1 MSAPDFASL
10 AAHPALQRALAA
22 HGYAEPTPV
31 QAGVLDPALRGK
43 DLLVSSRTGSGKT
56 VAFGL
61 VLAETLLG
69 DAPTF
74 GRGGPPLGLVIAPT
88 RELAVQVQ
96 RELSWLFGPAG
107 GVVTACVG
115 GLDPRREAQ
124 ALKAGVHLVVGTPG
138 RLVDHITRKV
148 LDLSA
153 LGALVLDEADEM
165 LDMGFREELEAILQA
180 APSARRTI
188 LFSATLPKPIV
199 ELARAYT
206 REPVRVTATPP
217 KQAHEDITYRAH
229 VVAQREREHAIVNVL
244 RALEPA
250 SALVF
255 RARRDL
261 VTHTAASL
269 GERGF
274 ETVAI
279 SGELTQSERLR
290 ALKSLRDGRA
300 RVLVATDVAA
310 RGLDL
315 PGIELVLHA
324 DLPQDASALQH
335 RSGRTG
341 RAGKKGQAVLLASP
355 QERHK
360 LDRMLREAGVV
371 PEWAPVPGADLIRQ
385 QDEAR
390 LAAEVDAAAGEAPE
404 DELSAARALLAGRDP
419 VALAL
424 ALLRRARAALPAPE
438 ELPETARV
446 SSEAPRGPKPA
457 RKGPPVEAAWFRI
470 SIGREKQADPK
481 WILPL
486 LCRRGGVTRDE
497 IGKIVILATE
507 TRFEV
512 AKVAAARFAAAARVP
527 DPRAP
532 GLRIEPARPPGEALA
547 SRPLPPPRSAEH
559 RPEPRPE
566 PRPRVER
573 SDAERPDP
581 ERLPEVPPAA
591 SARAAPA
598 TPPPPTTR
606 PAATRPAAP
615 PPPTARSH
623 ARPADRRSSPFRPE
637 AARSGGY
644 AKAGGYSK
652 PPGFKTKSG
661 PPKPSGQKPGSF
673 KPRPVSGDGHALK
686 RGPRDR

>member
-1 MSAPDFASL
+1 MVRGAGGAGQAARMAALCYKGIVSAPDFASL

-31 QAGVLDPALRGK
+31 QAAVLDPALRGK

-61 VLAETLLG
+61 VMAETLIG
-69 DAPTF
+69 DAPGF
-74 GRGGPPLGLVIAPT
+74 GRGGPPLALAIAPT

-96 RELSWLFGPAG
+96 RELAWLLGPAG
-107 GVVTACVG
+107 AVVTACVG

-124 ALKAGVHLVVGTPG
+124 ALKAGVHVVVGTPG
-138 RLVDHITRKV
+138 RLVDHISRHV

-165 LDMGFREELEAILQA
+165 LDMGFREELETILEA
-180 APSARRTI
+180 APPGRRTI

-217 KQAHEDITYRAH
+217 RQAHEDITYRAH
-229 VVAQREREHAIVNVL
+229 VVAQRERDHAIVNVL

-255 RARRDL
+255 RARREA

-341 RAGKKGQAVLLASP
+341 RAGKKGLAVLLASP
-355 QERHK
+355 QERYK
-360 LDRMLREAGVV
+360 LERMLREAGVT
-371 PEWAPVPGADLIRQ
+371 PEWAPVPTADLILR

-390 LAAEVDAAAGEAPE
+390 LATEVSGAVAEAAEE
-404 DELSAARALLAGRDP
+404 ELATARALLAGREP
-419 VALAL
+419 VAVAL

-438 ELPETARV
+438 ELPETARAA
-446 SSEAPRGPKPA
+446 SETPRGPRAA
-457 RKGPPVEAAWFRI
+457 RPGPPAEAAWFRI
-470 SIGREKQADPK
+470 SVGREKKADPK
-481 WILPL
+481 WVLPL

-497 IGKIVILATE
+497 IGKIVILASE

-512 AKVAAARFAAAARVP
+512 AKGAAARFAAAARVP

-532 GLRIEPARPPGEALA
+532 GVRIEPARPPGEVLA
-547 SRPLPPPRSAEH
+547 GRPPDATRPQAPGPAERRPAEH
-559 RPEPRPE
+559 RPVEHRPVE
-566 PRPRVER
+566 HGVPGSRPG
-573 SDAERPDP
+573 AH
-581 ERLPEVPPAA
+581 
-591 SARAAPA
+591 
-598 TPPPPTTR
+598 R
-606 PAATRPAAP
+606 PA
-615 PPPTARSH
+615 
-623 ARPADRRSSPFRPE
+623 
-637 AARSGGY
+637 AARSGGH
-644 AKAGGYSK
+644 
-652 PPGFKTKSG
+652 T
-661 PPKPSGQKPGSF
+661 
-673 KPRPVSGDGHALK
+673 PRPVSGDGHAVR
-686 RGPRDR
+686 RGPRHDG

>member
-1 MSAPDFASL
+1 MSAPAAASFATL

-31 QAGVLDPALRGK
+31 QAAVLDPALRGK

-69 DAPTF
+69 EAPAF
-74 GRGGPPLGLVIAPT
+74 DRAGAPLALVIAPT

-96 RELSWLFGPAG
+96 RELAWLLGPAG
-107 GVVTACVG
+107 AMVTACVG
-115 GLDPRREAQ
+115 GLDPRREAK
-124 ALKAGVHLVVGTPG
+124 ALAAGVHVVVGTPG
-138 RLVDHITRKV
+138 RLVDHLSRKV

-153 LGALVLDEADEM
+153 LGVLVLDEADEM
-165 LDMGFREELEAILQA
+165 LDMGFREELETILEA
-180 APSARRTI
+180 APPARRTI

-217 KQAHEDITYRAH
+217 RQAHEDITYRAH
-229 VVAQREREHAIVNVL
+229 VVAQRERDHAIVNVL

-255 RARRDL
+255 RARREA

-279 SGELTQSERLR
+279 SGELTQAERLR

-341 RAGKKGQAVLLASP
+341 RAGRKGLAVLLASP
-355 QERHK
+355 SERYK
-360 LDRMLREAGVV
+360 LERMLREAGVA
-371 PEWAPVPGADLIRQ
+371 PEWAPVPTADQIRL

-390 LAAEVDAAAGEAPE
+390 LAAEVAGATAEAAE
-404 DELSAARALLAGRDP
+404 DELAAARALLAGRDP
-419 VALAL
+419 VAVAL

-438 ELPETARV
+438 ELPETARAA
-446 SSEAPRGPKPA
+446 SEAPRGPRPA
-457 RKGPPVEAAWFRI
+457 RPGPPAQATWFRI
-470 SIGREKQADPK
+470 SIGREKKADPK

-497 IGKIVILATE
+497 IGKIVILASE

-512 AKVAAARFAAAARVP
+512 ATGAAARFAAASRVP

-532 GLRIEPARPPGEALA
+532 GVRIEPTRPPGEVLA
-547 SRPLPPPRSAEH
+547 GRPSAVTRPSVDRPTVERPTVERPTVERPTVERPTVERPTAPRPATH
-559 RPEPRPE
+559 RP
-566 PRPRVER
+566 
-573 SDAERPDP
+573 
-581 ERLPEVPPAA
+581 
-591 SARAAPA
+591 
-598 TPPPPTTR
+598 
-606 PAATRPAAP
+606 
-615 PPPTARSH
+615 
-623 ARPADRRSSPFRPE
+623 
-637 AARSGGY
+637 GG
-644 AKAGGYSK
+644 
-652 PPGFKTKSG
+652 
-661 PPKPSGQKPGSF
+661 Q
-673 KPRPVSGDGHALK
+673 KPRPVSGHGHSVR
-686 RGPRDR
+686 RGPRHG

>member
-1 MSAPDFASL
+1 VSAPDFASL
-10 AAHPALQRALAA
+10 AAHPALQRSLAA

-31 QAGVLDPALRGK
+31 QAAVLDPALRGK

-61 VLAETLLG
+61 VMAETLLG
-69 DAPTF
+69 DAPSF
-74 GRGGPPLGLVIAPT
+74 GRGGPPLALVIAPT

-96 RELSWLFGPAG
+96 RELGWLLGPAG
-107 GVVTACVG
+107 AVVTACVG

-124 ALKAGVHLVVGTPG
+124 ALKAGVHVVVGTPG
-138 RLVDHITRKV
+138 RLVDHISRNV

-153 LGALVLDEADEM
+153 LGVLVLDEADEM
-165 LDMGFREELEAILQA
+165 LDMGFREELEAILEA
-180 APSARRTI
+180 APPERRTI

-360 LDRMLREAGVV
+360 LERMLREAGVT
-371 PEWAPVPGADLIRQ
+371 PEWAPVPTANLIRL

-390 LAAEVDAAAGEAPE
+390 LATEVSGAVAEAAEE
-404 DELSAARALLAGRDP
+404 ELAAARALLTGRDP
-419 VALAL
+419 VAVAV

-438 ELPETARV
+438 ELPETARAA
-446 SSEAPRGPKPA
+446 SEAPRGPRPA
-457 RKGPPVEAAWFRI
+457 RPGPPAEAAWFRI
-470 SIGREKQADPK
+470 SVGREKKADPK

-497 IGKIVILATE
+497 IGKIVILASE

-512 AKVAAARFAAAARVP
+512 AKVAAARFAAAARIA

-532 GLRIEPARPPGEALA
+532 GVRIEPARPPGEVLA
-547 SRPLPPPRSAEH
+547 GRPPEAPRPPVARTSEPRLPAPRPQAPRSPA
-559 RPEPRPE
+559 PRPPA
-566 PRPRVER
+566 PRPVG
-573 SDAERPDP
+573 
-581 ERLPEVPPAA
+581 
-591 SARAAPA
+591 
-598 TPPPPTTR
+598 
-606 PAATRPAAP
+606 
-615 PPPTARSH
+615 H
-623 ARPADRRSSPFRPE
+623 
-637 AARSGGY
+637 
-644 AKAGGYSK
+644 
-652 PPGFKTKSG
+652 
-661 PPKPSGQKPGSF
+661 
-673 KPRPVSGDGHALK
+673 KPRPVSGDGHAVR
-686 RGPRDR
+686 RGPSHD

>member
-1 MSAPDFASL
+1 MVVGAGGAVKPRLCYNGAVSAPDFASL

-31 QAGVLDPALRGK
+31 QAGVLDAALRGK

-69 DAPTF
+69 EAPTF

-107 GVVTACVG
+107 GIVTACVG

-124 ALKAGVHLVVGTPG
+124 ALRAGVHLVVGTPG

-165 LDMGFREELEAILQA
+165 LDMGFREELEAILKA
-180 APSARRTI
+180 APRERRTI

-199 ELARAYT
+199 ELARTYT

-217 KQAHEDITYRAH
+217 RQAHEDITYRAH

-261 VTHTAASL
+261 VTHTATSL

-341 RAGKKGQAVLLASP
+341 RAGRKGQAVLLATP
-355 QERHK
+355 QERYK
-360 LDRMLREAGVV
+360 LERMMREAGVT
-371 PEWAPVPGADLIRQ
+371 PEWAPVPTADLIRR

-390 LAAEVDAAAGEAPE
+390 LAAEVTAATVEAPE
-404 DELSAARALLAGRDP
+404 DELTAARALLAGRDP
-419 VALAL
+419 LALAV

-438 ELPETARV
+438 ELPETTRV
-446 SSEAPRGPKPA
+446 ATEAPRGPKPV
-457 RKGPPVEAAWFRI
+457 RKGPPVEAVWFRI

-481 WILPL
+481 WLLPL

-497 IGKIVILATE
+497 IGKIVILAAE

-512 AKVAAARFAAAARVP
+512 AKVAAAGFATAARVP

-532 GLRIEPARPPGEALA
+532 GVRIEPARPPGEALA
-547 SRPLPPPRSAEH
+547 SRPLSA
-559 RPEPRPE
+559 
-566 PRPRVER
+566 
-573 SDAERPDP
+573 
-581 ERLPEVPPAA
+581 
-591 SARAAPA
+591 
-598 TPPPPTTR
+598 
-606 PAATRPAAP
+606 
-615 PPPTARSH
+615 
-623 ARPADRRSSPFRPE
+623 
-637 AARSGGY
+637 
-644 AKAGGYSK
+644 
-652 PPGFKTKSG
+652 
-661 PPKPSGQKPGSF
+661 
-673 KPRPVSGDGHALK
+673 PRPVEQRPAEPIATEERPVKPASHKPASSKPGASKPGASKPSPFKPGPPRPGGSKPGPHKPRALSGNGHSVK
-686 RGPRDR
+686 RGPREG

>member
-1 MSAPDFASL
+1 VSDPATATFASL
-10 AAHPALQRALAA
+10 AAHAALQRSLAA
-22 HGYAEPTPV
+22 RGYAEPTPV
-31 QAGVLDPALRGK
+31 QAAVLDPALRGK

-69 DAPTF
+69 DAPSF
-74 GRGGPPLGLVIAPT
+74 DRGGPPLGLVIAPT

-96 RELSWLFGPAG
+96 RELAWLLGPAG
-107 GVVTACVG
+107 GIVTACVG
-115 GLDPRREAQ
+115 GLDPRREAK
-124 ALKAGVHLVVGTPG
+124 ALAAGVHVVVGTPG
-138 RLVDHITRKV
+138 RLVDHISRNV

-153 LGALVLDEADEM
+153 LGVLVLDEADEM
-165 LDMGFREELEAILQA
+165 LDMGFREELEAILEA
-180 APSARRTI
+180 APPERRTI
-188 LFSATLPKPIV
+188 LFSATLPRPIV

-206 REPVRVTATPP
+206 REAVRVTATPP
-217 KQAHEDITYRAH
+217 RQAHEDITYRAH
-229 VVAQREREHAIVNVL
+229 VVAQRERDHAIVNVL

-255 RARRDL
+255 RARREA

-279 SGELTQSERLR
+279 SGELTQAERLR

-341 RAGKKGQAVLLASP
+341 RAGKKGLAVLLASP
-355 QERHK
+355 QERYK
-360 LDRMLREAGVV
+360 LERMLREAGVT
-371 PEWAPVPGADLIRQ
+371 PEWAAVPTADTIRL

-390 LAAEVDAAAGEAPE
+390 LATEVAGAMAEAADEELAAARE
-404 DELSAARALLAGRDP
+404 LLAGRDP
-419 VALAL
+419 VAVAL

-438 ELPETARV
+438 ELPETVRV
-446 SSEAPRGPKPA
+446 ASEAPRGPRPA
-457 RKGPPVEAAWFRI
+457 RPGPPAEAAWFRI
-470 SIGREKQADPK
+470 SIGREKKADPK
-481 WILPL
+481 WVLPL

-532 GLRIEPARPPGEALA
+532 GVRIEPARPPGEVLA
-547 SRPLPPPRSAEH
+547 TRPPVQPRPVERRPVGPSPVERDLAEPVAVAPRPPAPRPAENRPPAPRPSTSRP
-559 RPEPRPE
+559 
-566 PRPRVER
+566 
-573 SDAERPDP
+573 AER
-581 ERLPEVPPAA
+581 
-591 SARAAPA
+591 RAAPF
-598 TPPPPTTR
+598 R
-606 PAATRPAAP
+606 PA
-615 PPPTARSH
+615 SYQ
-623 ARPADRRSSPFRPE
+623 S
-637 AARSGGY
+637 
-644 AKAGGYSK
+644 
-652 PPGFKTKSG
+652 
-661 PPKPSGQKPGSF
+661 GSF
-673 KPRPVSGDGHALK
+673 KPGSKKAAASRPGGFRSGPARPGSHKPRSVSGEGHSVK
-686 RGPRDR
+686 RGPRDS

>member
-1 MSAPDFASL
+1 MSAPAAASFATL

-31 QAGVLDPALRGK
+31 QAAVLDPALRGK

-69 DAPTF
+69 EAPAF
-74 GRGGPPLGLVIAPT
+74 DRAGAPLALVIAPT

-96 RELSWLFGPAG
+96 RELAWLLGPAG
-107 GVVTACVG
+107 AMVTACVG

-124 ALKAGVHLVVGTPG
+124 ALAAGVHVVVGTPG
-138 RLVDHITRKV
+138 RLVDHLSRKV

-153 LGALVLDEADEM
+153 LGVLVLDEADEM
-165 LDMGFREELEAILQA
+165 LDMGFREELETILEA
-180 APSARRTI
+180 APPARRTI

-206 REPVRVTATPP
+206 RDPVRVTATPP
-217 KQAHEDITYRAH
+217 RQAHEDITYRAH
-229 VVAQREREHAIVNVL
+229 VVAQRERDHAIVNVL

-255 RARRDL
+255 RARREA

-279 SGELTQSERLR
+279 SGELTQAERLR

-341 RAGKKGQAVLLASP
+341 RAGRKGLAVLLASP
-355 QERHK
+355 SERYK
-360 LDRMLREAGVV
+360 LERMLREAGVA
-371 PEWAPVPGADLIRQ
+371 PEWAPVPTADQIRL

-390 LAAEVDAAAGEAPE
+390 LAAEVAGATAEAAE
-404 DELSAARALLAGRDP
+404 DELAAARALLAGRDP
-419 VALAL
+419 VAVAL

-438 ELPETARV
+438 ELPETARAA
-446 SSEAPRGPKPA
+446 SEAPRGPRPA
-457 RKGPPVEAAWFRI
+457 RPGPPTQATWFRI
-470 SIGREKQADPK
+470 SIGREKKADPK

-497 IGKIVILATE
+497 IGKIVILASE

-512 AKVAAARFAAAARVP
+512 ATGAAARFAAASRVP

-532 GLRIEPARPPGEALA
+532 GVRIEPTRPPGEVLA
-547 SRPLPPPRSAEH
+547 GRPSAVTRSSVERPTVERPTVERPTVERPTVDRPPAPRPATH
-559 RPEPRPE
+559 RP
-566 PRPRVER
+566 
-573 SDAERPDP
+573 
-581 ERLPEVPPAA
+581 
-591 SARAAPA
+591 
-598 TPPPPTTR
+598 
-606 PAATRPAAP
+606 
-615 PPPTARSH
+615 
-623 ARPADRRSSPFRPE
+623 
-637 AARSGGY
+637 GG
-644 AKAGGYSK
+644 
-652 PPGFKTKSG
+652 
-661 PPKPSGQKPGSF
+661 Q
-673 KPRPVSGDGHALK
+673 KPRPVSGHGHSVR
-686 RGPRDR
+686 RGPRHG

>member
-1 MSAPDFASL
+1 VSAPDSVTFASL

-61 VLAETLLG
+61 VMAETLLG

-96 RELSWLFGPAG
+96 RELAWLFGPAG
-107 GVVTACVG
+107 GIVTACVG

-124 ALKAGVHLVVGTPG
+124 ALRAGVHLVVGTPG
-138 RLVDHITRKV
+138 RLVDHIERKV

-165 LDMGFREELEAILQA
+165 LDMGFREELEAILKA
-180 APSARRTI
+180 APKQRRTI

-269 GERGF
+269 SERGF

-360 LDRMLREAGVV
+360 LDRMLREAGVT
-371 PEWAPVPGADLIRQ
+371 PEWAPVPTADLIRQ

-390 LAAEVDAAAGEAPE
+390 LAAEVSGATAEASE
-404 DELSAARALLAGRDP
+404 DELVAARALLAGRDP
-419 VALAL
+419 LALAL
-424 ALLRRARAALPAPE
+424 ALLRRARASLPAPE
-438 ELPETARV
+438 ELPETGRV
-446 SSEAPRGPKPA
+446 ASEAPRGPRPA
-457 RKGPPVEAAWFRI
+457 RPGPPVEATWFRI
-470 SIGREKQADPK
+470 SIGREKKADPK
-481 WILPL
+481 WLLPL

-497 IGKIVILATE
+497 IGKIVILASE

-512 AKVAAARFAAAARVP
+512 ATVAAARFAAAARVP

-532 GLRIEPARPPGEALA
+532 GIRIEPARPPGEVLA
-547 SRPLPPPRSAEH
+547 TRPPTPPRPHEDRPAGTSPVEQENVEPVKAAPRPSAPRPAEDRTPAPRPYAPRPSSSRPAE
-559 RPEPRPE
+559 
-566 PRPRVER
+566 
-573 SDAERPDP
+573 D
-581 ERLPEVPPAA
+581 
-591 SARAAPA
+591 
-598 TPPPPTTR
+598 
-606 PAATRPAAP
+606 RPAAP
-615 PPPTARSH
+615 RPYVPRPSTS
-623 ARPADRRSSPFRPE
+623 RPAERRSAPF
-637 AARSGGY
+637 
-644 AKAGGYSK
+644 K
-652 PPGFKTKSG
+652 PAPYQS
-661 PPKPSGQKPGSF
+661 GSF
-673 KPRPVSGDGHALK
+673 KPGSQKAGASRPGGFKPGPSRPGSHKPRSVSGEGHAVK
-686 RGPRDR
+686 RGPRDG